1 MLGSAS
7 SDQYEQVLPPSA
19 RRTHAVD
26 ALIVIF
32 VPAASIT
39 VEDVGAAI
47 ERATRGHAKPVL
59 PVLMGG
65 AHPGSFPYPESAARA
80 LGRAAERADWLR
92 RPIGAELAVDGVDSH
107 AAAEVIA
114 TALGTADD
122 LWLAPG
128 EVRRLL
134 EAYGIS
140 LVPERLAA
148 DAGEAQALA
157 VELGF
162 PAVVKTAE
170 PGAHKT
176 EQGGVALDLATS
188 GGGAG
193 GGRANRRAAHRAAD
207 DRGWRRAPRRSR
219 PGSRLWAARRV
230 RSRRRPGGAHRRGA
244 LPARSGRRHGRA
256 GARHRRQ
263 GRPPGRGLPRAPGRR
278 TPTRLSTS
286 WAGWR
291 ASARI
296 TPRSLSST

>member
-1 MLGSAS
+1 MLPHLLE
-7 SDQYEQVLPPSA
+7 DD
-19 RRTHAVD
+19 AVD

-47 ERATRGHAKPVL
+47 DRATRGYPKPVL

-80 LGRAAERADWLR
+80 FGRAAERADWLR

-122 LWLAPG
+122 FWLAPG

-148 DAGEAQALA
+148 DAGEAEALA

-170 PGAHKT
+170 TGAHKT
-176 EQGGVALDLATS
+176 EQGGVALNLATS
-188 GGGAG
+188 EEV
-193 GGRANRRAAHRAAD
+193 RAAAERIGGPLIVQPMIEGGVELLAGLVQDPVFGPLVAF
-207 DRGWRRAPRRSR
+207 G
-219 PGSRLWAARRV
+219 PG
-230 RSRRRPGGAHRRGA
+230 RRPGGAHRRGA
-244 LPARSGRRHGRA
+244 LPARPGRRHRRP

-263 GRPPGRGLPRAPGRR
+263 SRPPRLGLPRASAGGRR
-278 TPTRLSTS
+278 
-286 WAGWR
+286 R
-291 ASARI
+291 ACR
-296 TPRSLSST
+296 PRSPAGAPRRGSRRSR